1 MRLIFAGTP
10 EVAARSLELIASKH
24 EVALVLTRP
33 DAPIGRKRIVTPS
46 PVAQKAG
53 DLGLAVHK
61 TNKID
66 DQALALIQETK
77 AEKAIVVAFGAM
89 IPQAALSR
97 LSWWNLHF
105 SMLPEWRG
113 ATPLQH
119 SMMHATG
126 IGVSVFLLDQALDTG
141 MIIAQESLSFLNDE
155 TAGQALKRFTD
166 AGSKVLLDALEEDLE
181 PMPQVG
187 ISSNA
192 PKLTRLDAKINFTK
206 SATELQ
212 RFIRATN
219 PEPMAWANQNGEPVR
234 ILGASN
240 PGAKPE
246 FDASHD
252 IGEIFKA
259 DNNEIF
265 VQCGNSSFLKLELV
279 QPAGKRETEAIDWWN
294 GLKGRAKF
302 D

>member
-24 EVALVLTRP
+24 EVALVVTRP